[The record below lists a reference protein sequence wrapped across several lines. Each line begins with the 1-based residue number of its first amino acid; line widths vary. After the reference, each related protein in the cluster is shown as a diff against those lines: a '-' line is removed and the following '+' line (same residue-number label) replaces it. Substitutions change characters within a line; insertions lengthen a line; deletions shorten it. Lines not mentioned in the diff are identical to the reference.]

1 MEQFWHEP
9 RRSGMLM
16 SVVAVQPDKLSVRPY
31 TTLYQQTTDSVL
43 SQLFALLFY
52 PLVSARH
59 FDRKLTEHW
68 YNPG

>member
-43 SQLFALLFY
+43 SQLFALLLLFTFL
-52 PLVSARH
+52 PFS
-59 FDRKLTEHW
+59 LTQRVTLTAS
-68 YNPG
+68 

>member
-1 MEQFWHEP
+1 
-9 RRSGMLM
+9 MLM

-59 FDRKLTEHW
+59 FDRKLTEH
-68 YNPG
+68 